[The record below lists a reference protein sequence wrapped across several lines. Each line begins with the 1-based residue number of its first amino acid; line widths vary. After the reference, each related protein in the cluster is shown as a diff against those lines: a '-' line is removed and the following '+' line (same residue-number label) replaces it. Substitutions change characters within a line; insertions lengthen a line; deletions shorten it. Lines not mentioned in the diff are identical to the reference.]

1 MIFKISRTSD
11 SLFED
16 KPPCK
21 NAIKRPFAVWHTRAC
36 TEEEYNKK
44 FSDKEG
50 LWRSKG
56 KNHTINERGFITRQ
70 EEDSMCW
77 SIEVNSLDELKDFI
91 QEEHTIIIGKEE
103 QKNSFWIEIYDDY
116 RE

>member
-1 MIFKISRTSD
+1 MIFKISRTSE

-21 NAIKRPFAVWHTRAC
+21 DAIKRPFATWYTKPC

-44 FSDKEG
+44 FSDKKG

-56 KNHTINERGFITRQ
+56 KKSYCNIKRVYHKTR
-70 EEDSMCW
+70 
-77 SIEVNSLDELKDFI
+77 
-91 QEEHTIIIGKEE
+91 
-103 QKNSFWIEIYDDY
+103 
-116 RE
+116 RR